1 MTKSPKIYPTNAEL
15 WLNMHSSGARHPS
28 IHAFIHCSCYAL
40 PEVIPVWGVY
50 TTFLCMSVPA
60 KATLPRAMHATRVI
74 GGDLHRHRVV
84 VAAPGAHNL
93 NVGFITHHLLNERRT
108 ELLRKC
114 PDCHNMEIAIKI

>member
-84 VAAPGAHNL
+84 VAGGPQSQCGLYYPPPAQRTQNRAFEEMPGL
-93 NVGFITHHLLNERRT
+93 S
-108 ELLRKC
+108 
-114 PDCHNMEIAIKI
+114 